1 MGSPDG
7 EPGLAGPRPRALP
20 RLPTLPDG
28 GERHQGQRVS
38 SARSRQKRDPV
49 GRAASAPHVLASP
62 CGMST
67 ARLSAQL
74 SSSPLHPAGAPGF
87 SDLCAQLRAF
97 APVGRPLPPHPP
109 SEIPSFQPAFQG
121 SRTAPFCLTAAG
133 PQLPSFL

>member
-20 RLPTLPDG
+20 PLPTLPDG
-28 GERHQGQRVS
+28 GERHRGQRVS
-38 SARSRQKRDPV
+38 FARSRQKRDPV
-49 GRAASAPHVLASP
+49 RRAASAPHVLAPP

-67 ARLSAQL
+67 ARLSAP
-74 SSSPLHPAGAPGF
+74 SSSHLRPAGAPGF
-87 SDLCAQLRAF
+87 SDLCAQLPAF
-97 APVGRPLPPHPP
+97 APVGRPLPPRPS